1 LLFNVYFLEIGM
13 RLALKHSMARAEE
26 KSNTKKL
33 QGKRIL
39 VVEDHP
45 SLGEILIVILR
56 RYGQASQAHSG
67 KDALEQI
74 KHKAPDL
81 ILLDLS
87 LPDINGL
94 EVARLVRRNE
104 KTSRI
109 PILAMSGKPMDKKES
124 LEVNCNDFILK
135 PFSISTLLVRLSALT
150 PESVSRTPQFLVC
163 FSLILSPILDSSL
176 IYGQ

>member
-1 LLFNVYFLEIGM
+1 
-13 RLALKHSMARAEE
+13 MARVEE

-45 SLGEILIVILR
+45 SLGEIRTVILR
-56 RYGQASQAHSG
+56 RYGQASQARSG

-87 LPDINGL
+87 LPAMNGL
-94 EVARLVRRNE
+94 EVARLVRLNE
-104 KTSRI
+104 KTSDI
-109 PILAMSGKPMDKKES
+109 PILAMSGNPMDKKES

-150 PESVSRTPQFLVC
+150 PESVSRTLQFSVLFLAHS
-163 FSLILSPILDSSL
+163 FSNS
-176 IYGQ
+176 